1 VSFFRRIFGKDEPS
15 QAPSRGHSK
24 EDAFAAYIIR
34 EHKSGRSLEEILDDA
49 YLKNR
54 TTEEQRLR
62 LLEAPEVIRAV
73 GEDTAAMAAER
84 VKSS

>member
-1 VSFFRRIFGKDEPS
+1 MSFFRRIFGKQES
-15 QAPSRGHSK
+15 IQAPSRGHSK

-34 EHKSGRSLEEILDDA
+34 EHKSGRSLEDILDDA

-62 LLEAPEVIRAV
+62 LLEVPDVIRAV

-84 VKSS
+84 VKTS

>member
-1 VSFFRRIFGKDEPS
+1 MSFFRRIFGKDESSP
-15 QAPSRGHSK
+15 APSRGHSK